1 MPLRSIVIFA
11 MTTGSLT
18 TACESQPSPVV
29 RAAGE
34 QRTACDGSTRPERED
49 ELLQGTTILKIEPVM
64 GHIFDAMHAV
74 EQQVIGAKLL
84 VRPPAAL
91 TADQMMRI
99 LQCHRSRVLLGEEN
113 AAAVANDP
121 YLLPDAWVDIDVRS
135 EDGNFAIV
143 LSSDTVRLNLELLG
157 RAKHYAHDHM
167 VAIQPMIR

>member
-1 MPLRSIVIFA
+1 MPLRSIVILA

-18 TACESQPSPVV
+18 IACESQPSPVV

-34 QRTACDGSTRPERED
+34 QRTACDGSARPERED

-84 VRPPAAL
+84 VRPPVGL
-91 TADQMMRI
+91 TADQMTRI

-113 AAAVANDP
+113 AAAVADDP
-121 YLLPDAWVDIDVRS
+121 YLLPDAWVDIEVRS

-167 VAIQPMIR
+167 VAIQPTIR